1 MYILICWSVAGRPGT
16 SVLFLGEIP
25 MLPAHTLRPEERVKP
40 APPVWPTY
48 GWATPALRPTKPAI
62 PRVAGRPT
70 LLSRGRRAGTDDEGH
85 PQGQDVIDFDAGV
98 GQQPVDLFDG
108 MLGQQAT
115 RGGQAVADGRD
126 GERAAVQHAEG
137 GVAQAVDA
145 LGVQIRTEQAAEDL
159 TNLVERELT
168 GGGHDKLRGI

>member
-70 LLSRGRRAGTDDEGH
+70 LLSRGTLRQVGMDAPIAHLIGIGQRRTPHRLAETH
-85 PQGQDVIDFDAGV
+85 V
-98 GQQPVDLFDG
+98 
-108 MLGQQAT
+108 
-115 RGGQAVADGRD
+115 
-126 GERAAVQHAEG
+126 VQ
-137 GVAQAVDA
+137 
-145 LGVQIRTEQAAEDL
+145 L
-159 TNLVERELT
+159 
-168 GGGHDKLRGI
+168 

>member
-70 LLSRGRRAGTDDEGH
+70 LLSRGKVLERQGREAARIQAGRN
-85 PQGQDVIDFDAGV
+85 GV
-98 GQQPVDLFDG
+98 AL
-108 MLGQQAT
+108 L
-115 RGGQAVADGRD
+115 AVALPACAGLALTADYI
-126 GERAAVQHAEG
+126 AASLVGPAFRP
-137 GVAQAVDA
+137 GVAA
-145 LGVQIRTEQAAEDL
+145 LIPIMSLAALARGVRAHFIDHASHLSGR
-159 TNLVERELT
+159 
-168 GGGHDKLRGI
+168 

>member
-70 LLSRGRRAGTDDEGH
+70 LLSRGSKCLHYYFYFLDAAFGLIYLRVPTWCPFRLQFYCNGHNWLARQLTDEG
-85 PQGQDVIDFDAGV
+85 IRYT
-98 GQQPVDLFDG
+98 
-108 MLGQQAT
+108 M
-115 RGGQAVADGRD
+115 ADNAFVRIGD
-126 GERAAVQHAEG
+126 WSRAQ
-137 GVAQAVDA
+137 
-145 LGVQIRTEQAAEDL
+145 
-159 TNLVERELT
+159 ELA
-168 GGGHDKLRGI
+168 DR

>member
-62 PRVAGRPT
+62 PRVADRPT
-70 LLSRGRRAGTDDEGH
+70 LLSRGIAATERPHPAVAAVSGDNPAEGL
-85 PQGQDVIDFDAGV
+85 PGQEFHQLGEKRFAGV
-98 GQQPVDLFDG
+98 HRRLQGPPRKPAPTSNRGHRFLLGNPQNSWRSEPQPVS
-108 MLGQQAT
+108 
-115 RGGQAVADGRD
+115 
-126 GERAAVQHAEG
+126 
-137 GVAQAVDA
+137 
-145 LGVQIRTEQAAEDL
+145 
-159 TNLVERELT
+159 
-168 GGGHDKLRGI
+168 

>member
-62 PRVAGRPT
+62 PRVADRPT
-70 LLSRGRRAGTDDEGH
+70 LLSRGRATIDD
-85 PQGQDVIDFDAGV
+85 
-98 GQQPVDLFDG
+98 
-108 MLGQQAT
+108 
-115 RGGQAVADGRD
+115 RGARF
-126 GERAAVQHAEG
+126 
-137 GVAQAVDA
+137 
-145 LGVQIRTEQAAEDL
+145 
-159 TNLVERELT
+159 
-168 GGGHDKLRGI
+168 RGIPAGEAPGAASRSSSRRHRPSRVQRANSP

>member
-62 PRVAGRPT
+62 PRVADRPT
-70 LLSRGRRAGTDDEGH
+70 LLSRGKAGLDIPQALSIGQLGKRHGPVLLAATERPHPAVAAVSGDNPAEGL
-85 PQGQDVIDFDAGV
+85 PGQEFHQLGEKRFAGV
-98 GQQPVDLFDG
+98 HRRLQGPPRKPAPTSNRGHRLSLGNPQNSWRSEPQPVS
-108 MLGQQAT
+108 
-115 RGGQAVADGRD
+115 
-126 GERAAVQHAEG
+126 
-137 GVAQAVDA
+137 
-145 LGVQIRTEQAAEDL
+145 
-159 TNLVERELT
+159 
-168 GGGHDKLRGI
+168 

>member
-70 LLSRGRRAGTDDEGH
+70 LLSRGNLPQKSAENALRPVWGANDDSDGNHLISVSTSTDLKIRH
-85 PQGQDVIDFDAGV
+85 SGV
-98 GQQPVDLFDG
+98 KEY
-108 MLGQQAT
+108 A
-115 RGGQAVADGRD
+115 
-126 GERAAVQHAEG
+126 
-137 GVAQAVDA
+137 
-145 LGVQIRTEQAAEDL
+145 
-159 TNLVERELT
+159 
-168 GGGHDKLRGI
+168 

>member
-70 LLSRGRRAGTDDEGH
+70 LLSRGIQAYRLAGTRLGTRFPDDVSRVKVPLNTKPKRFHH
-85 PQGQDVIDFDAGV
+85 PISCF
-98 GQQPVDLFDG
+98 LLIFRRN
-108 MLGQQAT
+108 L
-115 RGGQAVADGRD
+115 
-126 GERAAVQHAEG
+126 
-137 GVAQAVDA
+137 
-145 LGVQIRTEQAAEDL
+145 IY
-159 TNLVERELT
+159 TNNR
-168 GGGHDKLRGI
+168 I

>member
-70 LLSRGRRAGTDDEGH
+70 LLSRGTQSGAAASRQCLYRDIPQHSAAGPALPVVFRCPRTAASRMGAL
-85 PQGQDVIDFDAGV
+85 GQD
-98 GQQPVDLFDG
+98 
-108 MLGQQAT
+108 
-115 RGGQAVADGRD
+115 
-126 GERAAVQHAEG
+126 AA
-137 GVAQAVDA
+137 
-145 LGVQIRTEQAAEDL
+145 
-159 TNLVERELT
+159 
-168 GGGHDKLRGI
+168 